1 MLDVRGWGYLTGQG
15 QALALSADSAIAA
28 QEATAEWVV
37 SALNAAWARD
47 QSPQHDTLAACPATE
62 PHGYAITADWSAKML
77 PLDEDVAPRA
87 GCLAVRPSDTRV
99 VTTAQLIRWIELAD
113 LGSVAT
119 PINEIRAIIGTATP
133 APSDKIAEAAR
144 VPEVAVVISVLRSIK
159 KTWVLPSA
167 DQLAMAAALA
177 PFAGKGE

>member
-133 APSDKIAEAAR
+133 APSDKIADAAR
-144 VPEVAVVISVLRSIK
+144 DCRPENYASGVQCQTCGQS
-159 KTWVLPSA
+159 WGEDGPE
-167 DQLAMAAALA
+167 QCPNAALLA
-177 PFAGKGE
+177 LDTP